1 PHLVISG
8 NSETWTPTL
17 LECQATFPTARLRG
31 NWDQEMAKCG
41 ATTHLPMVPRNCI
54 LFEIARAQR
63 GRIVISAPNSLQLL
77 CSQRRVPFSWIS
89 FLDSTRRLFGYF
101 CPRQV
106 CTLESRCSPERR
118 SANRIA

>member
-1 PHLVISG
+1 MPRLIKEPSIIQAAGTKPKRIDTPHLVISG

-17 LECQATFPTARLRG
+17 LECQATLPTTRLRG

-77 CSQRRVPFSWIS
+77 CSQRRVPF
-89 FLDSTRRLFGYF
+89 FLDLV
-101 CPRQV
+101 P
-106 CTLESRCSPERR
+106 
-118 SANRIA
+118 